1 VFPPSTVRHRQNSL
15 ILAQE
20 AVYGLT
26 KPVEERE
33 SNAEMRTTA
42 LLEFARPGPAASWR
56 LEPEVK

>member
-1 VFPPSTVRHRQNSL
+1 VRHRQNSL